1 MVVHGSDAAGVVLV
15 VIAAR
20 SEVAMKVWIDPP
32 SGWRWG
38 FPKIYDRVDDGAD
51 VRAWLVREGYPQAE
65 IDSLGEQFYW
75 RSWEAS
81 AEETRQFR
89 PGIPTRS

>member
-1 MVVHGSDAAGVVLV
+1 LVIFAVNVTSVVLV
-15 VIAAR
+15 DDPPCQ
-20 SEVAMKVWIDPP
+20 EHAMKVWIDPP

-38 FPKIYDRVDDGAD
+38 FPKIYDRIEDGND
-51 VRAWLVREGYPQAE
+51 VQAWLLREGYPQSE

-81 AEETRQFR
+81 SDEARKFR
-89 PGIPTRS
+89 PGIPTRG